1 MAMIRVMMVVAAV
14 MAMAVCGMAGAARAA
29 PEVDG
34 AKVVVPAAAM
44 PAPAPGSPGSFVLPD
59 GGKVVEA
66 FGKFAAERAGISAET
81 KAKIARRVA
90 EAVGKPGE
98 REGVIV
104 EVLQLIYPDFAGA
117 MDLLANEKE
126 DQAMELL
133 GKMTGSEDGY
143 LAANAKFFLARA
155 LVNDERYEE
164 ALPVVES
171 LVGADRDKT
180 LYAGQAMFLRGV
192 CQAGLL
198 KRKEAMESFKQFIKA
213 DAEAPERLVV
223 GALHRMD
230 ELERM
235 SDGTLPDVG
244 ERMDYSRRKL
254 ALEDSGEPTREQQ
267 KKVVSIL
274 DELIKKAEEKEKQGG
289 GGGGGGGGNGQ
300 GQGSAGG
307 AAGGPAGG
315 AAQSTAPAGESTIG
329 ALHRTTRGDAGEQW
343 GEARQRQRDEVLN
356 AIKARYPERYRE
368 LVEQYYRALQEEEP

>member
-1 MAMIRVMMVVAAV
+1 MNRVMMGMVV
-14 MAMAVCGMAGAARAA
+14 MATMCGMAGAARA
-29 PEVDG
+29 EDG
-34 AKVVVPAAAM
+34 PGAVVVPEMKPMPVEAAA
-44 PAPAPGSPGSFVLPD
+44 APESFVLPD

-66 FGKFAAERAGISAET
+66 FGKFVTERAEISAEV
-81 KAKIARRVA
+81 KAAIARHLA
-90 EAVGKPGE
+90 EATGEPGR

-104 EVLQLIYPDFAGA
+104 EGLQLIYPDFAGA
-117 MDLLANEKE
+117 MDLLANEKN
-126 DQAMELL
+126 DRAMALL

-164 ALPVVES
+164 ALPMTEQ

-198 KRKEAMESFKQFIKA
+198 KRKEAMESFRGFIKA
-213 DAEAPERLVV
+213 DAQAPERLVV

-254 ALEDSGEPTREQQ
+254 ALEDSGQPTREQQ

-289 GGGGGGGGNGQ
+289 GGGGGGGGGNGQ
-300 GQGSAGG
+300 GRGSAGG

-315 AAQSTAPAGESTIG
+315 AAQSTAPAGASTIG
-329 ALHRTTRGDAGEQW
+329 ALHRTTRGEAEEQW

-368 LVEQYYRALQEEEP
+368 LVEQYYRALQEEKP